1 MHQMNN
7 NTSDGAL
14 TIWAACIEVAKGV
27 DLKATYKVEKSK
39 S

>member
-7 NTSDGAL
+7 NTSDRAL
-14 TIWAACIEVAKGV
+14 TIWAACIEIVKGV
-27 DLKATYKVEKSK
+27 DHKAAYKAEKSK